1 MSIRTAIN
9 NGPSSNRVDIVI
21 LGDGYTASE
30 LSTTFTNHANNFI
43 NYLFDG
49 SSLTEPF
56 GHYQNF
62 FNAHLI
68 DVTSAQSG
76 ADDPITATMKDTAFN
91 GTFNFNGVTDRLL
104 YVDEALA
111 NAALVTGLAGT
122 GITAEMQILVVNTT
136 KYGGGGGNYAVY
148 SGGNA
153 EALEIALHEVG
164 HVFGG
169 LADEYGGSVEPYMGM
184 EPTEVNMTKDST
196 GAKWN
201 HWKGFDQPGI
211 GVIGAYEGGNYFDT
225 GTYRP
230 SETSK
235 MNVLNNPFDVVSR
248 EALILKLYAIV
259 DPLDNYS
266 YRSATETIDNPT
278 NLWVDIIDDNL
289 IEVEWFVDGV
299 ATLKD
304 HISVTMEQLG
314 ITSGKHNITVKAFDN
329 TEWVRQADRSS
340 LEQEVSWTV
349 NLYSTGTV
357 DLLAFNEQLSV
368 IYFGYFGRAGDE
380 AGFNFWSNFYNTQVA
395 NGLNKANVLNDIANK
410 FQPQAETLAIYP
422 ALGLQNP
429 DFSSE
434 TGKAQLS
441 TFLDDVYQNLFN
453 RTPDPGGKTFW
464 SEAISNNSV
473 GLGEAIMTIANGS
486 TGSDIII
493 IQHKAEVALYFTNNT
508 AAANKV
514 ADAEF
519 VALAKEI
526 VGGTGVLGS
535 SSDTAKARTDAYVA
549 LALNETA
556 APAMY
561 LDTSD
566 LGANYDTSD
575 NFELVGQLAGVVDFM
590 GL

>member
-1 MSIRTAIN
+1 MSIRTTIN

-21 LGDGYTASE
+21 LGDGYTTSE
-30 LSTTFTNHANNFI
+30 LATTFTNHANNFI

-62 FNAHLI
+62 FNTHLI
-68 DVTSAQSG
+68 DVSSIQSG
-76 ADDPITATMKDTAFN
+76 ADDPVTATMKNTAFN
-91 GTFNFNGVTDRLL
+91 GTFNFDGVTDRLL
-104 YVDEALA
+104 YIDEALA

-122 GITAEMQILVVNTT
+122 GITAELQVLVVNTT
-136 KYGGGGGNYAVY
+136 KYGGGGYNYAVY
-148 SGGNA
+148 SGGSA
-153 EALEIALHEVG
+153 EALEIAMHEVG

-169 LADEYGGSVEPYMGM
+169 LADEYGGSVGPYTGM
-184 EPTEVNMTKDST
+184 EPIEVNVTKDST
-196 GAKWN
+196 GAKWD
-201 HWKGFDQPGI
+201 HWKDFDQPGI
-211 GVIGAYEGGNYFDT
+211 GVIGAYEGGHYFDT

-230 SETSK
+230 SDTSK

-248 EALILKLYAIV
+248 EALILELYAIV
-259 DPLDNYS
+259 DPLDNYA
-266 YRSATETIDNPT
+266 YRSATGTIDNPT

-299 ATLKD
+299 AALKGRMN
-304 HISVTMEQLG
+304 VTMEQLG
-314 ITSGKHNITVKAFDN
+314 ITAGKHIITAKAFDG
-329 TEWVRQADRSS
+329 TDWVRQADRSS

-368 IYFGYFGRAGDE
+368 IYFGYFNRAGDE
-380 AGFNFWSNFYNTQVA
+380 TGFSFWSNFYNTQVA
-395 NGLNKANVLNDIANK
+395 SGLSKANVLNDIANK
-410 FQPQAETLAIYP
+410 FQPQPETLAIYP

-429 DFSSE
+429 DFNSE

-453 RTPDPGGKTFW
+453 RPPDLGGKTFW
-464 SEAISNNSV
+464 SEAISNNLV
-473 GLGEAIMTIANGS
+473 GLGEAIITIANGS
-486 TGSDIII
+486 TGSDITI

-508 AAANKV
+508 AAVNKV

-519 VALAKEI
+519 STLAKEI
-526 VGGTGVLGS
+526 VGSTGVLGS
-535 SSDTAKARTDAYVA
+535 SRAAAKAKIDAYVA
-549 LALNETA
+549 FALNETA
-556 APAMY
+556 APTVY
-561 LDTSD
+561 LDASD
-566 LGANYDTSD
+566 PGADYDTFDS
-575 NFELVGQLAGVVDFM
+575 FELVGQLAGVVDFM